1 MADMLR
7 AILRVTCLLWLF
19 VWSTVARNSSFPSNT
34 RYLRHFNSTRVL
46 LPNNTPNIRLTMYNN
61 IRGYLNWHEPW
72 FDTYMRENCNYC
84 SFSTIPNTARSADMV
99 IFLASTFAKSNP
111 RFPSKQPHQ
120 LFTLHTMEQPKYVPM
135 MTNPSM
141 LSKFDLVATYSQ
153 ASTFPRSSVPNLPLS
168 YYPLEVYDAN
178 RVMHAPPPF
187 ELKTGFDTGGF
198 FNLQVRIV
206 IL

>member
-1 MADMLR
+1 MSLG
-7 AILRVTCLLWLF
+7 ILRFVCLLVVFGRSILAW
-19 VWSTVARNSSFPSNT
+19 NSSLPLDI
-34 RYLRHFNSTRVL
+34 RHLRHANSSRLL
-46 LPNNTPNIRLTMYNN
+46 LPNNTPTIRLTMYNN

-72 FDTYMRENCNYC
+72 FDTYMKENCNYC
-84 SFSTIPNTARSADMV
+84 SFSTIPTTARSADMV
-99 IFLASTFAKSNP
+99 IFLASTFAKSMP
-111 RFPSKQPHQ
+111 RFPSKQSHQ

-187 ELKTGFDTGGF
+187 ELKTGFDTGV
-198 FNLQVRIV
+198 L
-206 IL
+206 L